1 MAWLSSAR
9 VEELPLPQTPP
20 GSSARLPELRLP
32 PWPCRESS
40 NAGCVGTTA
49 GRFRI
54 THPFHPLRGAEYE
67 LVTRK
72 LTWGEDRVFYYDPDG
87 KLKSLLT
94 NVTDVVSIDAFDRIS
109 AGRSAFRV
117 DDLLELR
124 RLFDKRK
131 SPGKAHR
138 MCKVNIAAYD
148 RRILPHRSGGRA
160 RLA

>member
-1 MAWLSSAR
+1 M
-9 VEELPLPQTPP
+9 
-20 GSSARLPELRLP
+20 GS
-32 PWPCRESS
+32 
-40 NAGCVGTTA
+40 TA

-72 LTWGEDRVFYYDPDG
+72 LTWGEDRVFYYDPSG

-94 NVTDVVSIDAFDRIS
+94 NVTDVVSTDAFHRVS

-124 RLFDKRK
+124 HLVDRQNQA
-131 SPGKAHR
+131 GKAGPD
-138 MCKVNIAAYD
+138 A
-148 RRILPHRSGGRA
+148 
-160 RLA
+160 

>member
-1 MAWLSSAR
+1 M
-9 VEELPLPQTPP
+9 
-20 GSSARLPELRLP
+20 GS
-32 PWPCRESS
+32 
-40 NAGCVGTTA
+40 TA

-94 NVTDVVSIDAFDRIS
+94 NVTDVVSRDAFDHIS

-117 DDLLELR
+117 DDLLDLR
-124 RLFDKRK
+124 CLFDKRK
-131 SPGKAHR
+131 Q
-138 MCKVNIAAYD
+138 AAKGAQD
-148 RRILPHRSGGRA
+148 V
-160 RLA
+160 

>member
-1 MAWLSSAR
+1 M
-9 VEELPLPQTPP
+9 
-20 GSSARLPELRLP
+20 GS
-32 PWPCRESS
+32 
-40 NAGCVGTTA
+40 TA

-94 NVTDVVSIDAFDRIS
+94 NVTDVVSKDAFDHIS

-124 RLFDKRK
+124 RLFDRCKRC
-131 SPGKAHR
+131 GKDAQD
-138 MCKVNIAAYD
+138 V
-148 RRILPHRSGGRA
+148 
-160 RLA
+160 